1 MLSLISFHERRKAA
15 SCACFATSFVKHAM
29 RATVL
34 LIAENAQN
42 RRIMKETDTGTTLK
56 LGGAPAPDF
65 ARIRVDFPVLKRLA
79 RNGRPLVYL
88 DNAARSQMPV
98 QVIEAIKNFD
108 MNSGANVHR
117 GIHMLSD
124 EATDAY
130 ELARERVARFLG
142 ASDPSEIVFVRNAT
156 EALNL
161 VAYSWGLH
169 NLLAGDEIVLTV
181 MEHHSNLVPWQQIA
195 KLKGAVLKFIPI
207 LESGMLDMEAAKQLI
222 TTRAKIVS
230 AVHLSNVLG
239 CVNPVD
245 ELSKMA
251 RAAGALFVI
260 DGSQSAAHMPVNLSE
275 IDCDFFAMSGY
286 KMLGPTGIGALWGR
300 RDILEK
306 MEPFNTGGSM
316 IEEVTLETSTWAQIP
331 QKFEAGTPNITGAVG
346 LGTAAEYVAA
356 LGKEAALK
364 HERELI
370 SYAENGLK
378 SLGGVEV
385 YGNIEN
391 RTSAIPFNIS
401 GMHPHDTASI
411 LDGEGVA
418 VRAGH
423 HCAQPLHTALGIESS
438 TRASFHCYNTL
449 DDADRLIEAVAAAK
463 SLFGL

>member
-1 MLSLISFHERRKAA
+1 MTNTETGAIS
-15 SCACFATSFVKHAM
+15 
-29 RATVL
+29 
-34 LIAENAQN
+34 
-42 RRIMKETDTGTTLK
+42 TT
-56 LGGAPAPDF
+56 GGATPATDF
-65 ARIRVDFPVLKRLA
+65 ARIRDDFPVLKRLA
-79 RNGRPLVYL
+79 RSGRPLVYL

-98 QVIEAIKNFD
+98 QVIEAIRNFD
-108 MNSGANVHR
+108 MHSGANVHR

-130 ELARERVARFLG
+130 EHSRECIARFLG
-142 ASDPSEIVFVRNAT
+142 APDPAEIVFVRNAT

-169 NLLAGDEIVLTV
+169 NLNEGDEIVLTV
-181 MEHHSNLVPWQQIA
+181 MEHHSNLVPWQLIA
-195 KLKGAVLKFIPI
+195 RLKGAVLKYIPI
-207 LESGMLDMEAAKQLI
+207 LEDGTLDLKTAEGLFTPRTKIAA
-222 TTRAKIVS
+222 

-239 CVNPVD
+239 CVNPVG
-245 ELSKMA
+245 ELAKMA
-251 RAAGALFVI
+251 RAANALFVI

-275 IDCDFFAMSGY
+275 TDCDFFAMSGY
-286 KMLGPTGIGALWGR
+286 KMLGPTGIGALFGR
-300 RDILEK
+300 REILEK

-346 LGTAAEYVAA
+346 LAAAADYVSA
-356 LGKEAALK
+356 LGKEAALN
-364 HERELI
+364 HERALI
-370 SYAENGLK
+370 AYAENGLIN
-378 SLGGVEV
+378 LGGVEI
-385 YGNIEN
+385 YGNVEN
-391 RTSAIPFNIS
+391 RTSAIPFNIA

-423 HCAQPLHTALGIESS
+423 HCAQPLHAALGIESS
-438 TRASFHCYNTL
+438 ARASFHCYNTY